1 MRWKS
6 GSSKP
11 REDGIWRAIGQG
23 MAINQSPKLDG
34 KRVLVTGGTTGVGR
48 ATAAL
53 LARQGCRVF
62 ICGSDPR
69 HLEDAIK
76 EIEASGGEVGGTAS
90 DLGTTEGIHGL
101 FAAADKWLGGL
112 DIAILN
118 AGLGSHGLLIDMEHE
133 ECRKVIHVNLVS
145 YVSCALEG
153 IKRMKGKGGQI
164 VMTGSM
170 SAELA
175 EENAAVYVATKA
187 GVRGFAY
194 SLRKEANP
202 MGIRVSLVEPG
213 SIGTDMVDES
223 PEQQKKAQED
233 LKMLKAEDIA
243 ESILFILSQPER
255 CDVITMQVRPRL
267 QII

>member
-1 MRWKS
+1 MGNNESVTLEGR
-6 GSSKP
+6 
-11 REDGIWRAIGQG
+11 
-23 MAINQSPKLDG
+23 
-34 KRVLVTGGTTGVGR
+34 RVLVTGGTTGVGR

-53 LARQGCRVF
+53 LAKQGCRVF

-76 EIEASGGEVGGTAS
+76 EIKASGGGEVGGTAI
-90 DLGTTEGIHGL
+90 DLGTTEGIREL
-101 FAAADKWLGGL
+101 FVAADKWLGGL

-133 ECRKVIHVNLVS
+133 ECRKVIHVNLIS
-145 YVSCALEG
+145 YVSCALES
-153 IKRMKGKGGQI
+153 IKRMRGKGGQI

-175 EENAAVYVATKA
+175 EENAAVYVATKS

-223 PEQQKKAQED
+223 PEQQKKIQED

-243 ESILFILSQPER
+243 RSILFILSQPER